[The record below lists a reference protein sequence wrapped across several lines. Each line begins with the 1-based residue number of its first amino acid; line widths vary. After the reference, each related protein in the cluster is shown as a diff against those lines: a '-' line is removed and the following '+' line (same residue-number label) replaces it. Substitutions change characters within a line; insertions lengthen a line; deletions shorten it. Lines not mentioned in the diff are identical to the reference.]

1 MIDLD
6 VFEAELRACI
16 GVPWRHI
23 GRQGLPYGHQTGLD
37 CVGLLIRAAAA
48 AGRVIDD
55 IPVYSRQPDGTLE
68 AKITERLGQPVAPAP
83 GCVVLIRM
91 VRQPSHVGYI
101 TRAGT
106 LIHAYNGGTRDVCEH
121 PIGLWSDRIVKG
133 WAL

>member
-16 GVPWRHI
+16 GIRWRHI

-55 IPVYSRQPDGTLE
+55 IPSYSRQPDGTLE
-68 AKITERLGQPVAPAP
+68 AKITERLGQPVAPGP

-91 VRQPSHVGYI
+91 VRLPSHVGYI

-106 LIHAYNGGTRDVCEH
+106 LIHSYNGGDGVVCEH
-121 PIGLWSDRIVKG
+121 PLALWFDRIVKG